1 MVRLVAAHHPDLLT
15 DTHLHLAKVTTALL
29 HYMIPLTQ
37 QELEAEGQYSQAAE
51 HHYIQGGDWKA
62 TAVYTCIEHMI
73 SGMMPTRYVNVS
85 LCLEL
90 SSILVL
96 MQVAKA

>member
-15 DTHLHLAKVTTALL
+15 DTHLHLAKVSTALL

-37 QELEAEGQYSQAAE
+37 QELEAEGQYSQAE

-62 TAVYTCIEHMI
+62 SVHMY
-73 SGMMPTRYVNVS
+73 RAHDLWDDAYKV
-85 LCLEL
+85 C
-90 SSILVL
+90 
-96 MQVAKA
+96 